1 MNWRIRISLTALTL
15 TLASAATPAL
25 ALDAGWL
32 VGLGF
37 SYQKSDDNCPA
48 AATAVIPCD
57 DKGTTWKIFGGYQ
70 FNPYLGVELGLV
82 DLGDRPAFVSGFGVA
97 SAKFRIFETLLI
109 ATLPVGERLAFYGK
123 AGIFQWDADYEFNPP
138 VAGSADANGNDYTYG
153 LGVRFNLTRN
163 AALRLEWQRYD
174 DVGDPATTGRFKAD
188 VFGVNALISF

>member
-1 MNWRIRISLTALTL
+1 MRLRFRPFLIAAGLALGV
-15 TLASAATPAL
+15 ASAPAL
-25 ALDAGWL
+25 AQDAGWL
-32 VGLGF
+32 VGLGIG
-37 SYQKSDDNCPA
+37 YQKSDDNCPA
-48 AATAVIPCD
+48 AATAVVPCD

-82 DLGDRPAFVSGFGVA
+82 DLGDRPAFVSGLGVA
-97 SAKFRIFETLLI
+97 SAKFRIFETLLVG
-109 ATLPVGERLAFYGK
+109 TLPVGQRLAFYAK
-123 AGIFQWDADYEFNPP
+123 AGVYQWDADFEFNPP

-163 AALRLEWQRYD
+163 AALRLEWQRYE

>member
-1 MNWRIRISLTALTL
+1 MNWRTRISLAALTL
-15 TLASAATPAL
+15 TLASASTPAL

-32 VGLGF
+32 VGVGIG
-37 SYQKSDDNCPA
+37 YHKTGDACPGNA
-48 AATAVIPCD
+48 AGGATCEDEGP
-57 DKGTTWKIFGGYQ
+57 TWKIFGGYQ

-82 DLGDRPAFVSGFGVA
+82 DLGDRPAFVSGLGA
-97 SAKFRIFETLLI
+97 ATAKFRIFETLLV
-109 ATLPVGERLAFYGK
+109 ATLPVGDRFALYGK
-123 AGIFQWDADYEFNPP
+123 AGVFQWDADFEFNPP

-163 AALRLEWQRYD
+163 AALRLEWQRYE